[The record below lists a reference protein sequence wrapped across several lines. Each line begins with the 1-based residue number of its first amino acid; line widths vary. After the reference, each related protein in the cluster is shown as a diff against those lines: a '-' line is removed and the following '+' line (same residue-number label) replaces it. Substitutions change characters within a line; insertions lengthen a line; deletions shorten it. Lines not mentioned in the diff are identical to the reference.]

1 MENWPTVG
9 RGKILVTCQSE
20 LLSESGPIATAIEVP
35 PFTVAASTELILQI
49 LGNKSAAPDEV
60 EAANRLSAKL
70 GGLAL
75 AVDVIARKIKIS
87 RQFRSVTEY
96 LPHFEQNE
104 NQALKRPK
112 RGNGDWYSK
121 SFDELGKKGF
131 QDLSNDAAEM
141 LGILF
146 MSPESIPLFLFTDNG
161 WTQILPGWTFL
172 EDTERIVH
180 LRLPNHW
187 TCQANF
193 QSVGSKRL
201 RQSSV
206 VNRSGWG
213 SPWLGALVRSTL
225 AM

>member
-1 MENWPTVG
+1 M
-9 RGKILVTCQSE
+9 
-20 LLSESGPIATAIEVP
+20 
-35 PFTVAASTELILQI
+35 
-49 LGNKSAAPDEV
+49 
-60 EAANRLSAKL
+60 
-70 GGLAL
+70 

-87 RQFRSVTEY
+87 RQFRSVTDY

-104 NQALKRPK
+104 NQVLKRPK
-112 RGNGDWYSK
+112 RGNGDLWYSK
-121 SFDELGKKGF
+121 SFDELWKKGF

-141 LGILF
+141 LGILCF

-193 QSVGSKRL
+193 QSIIRFEKATDRLTRSPESMPPPATSQSTASSKKAGSL
-201 RQSSV
+201 P
-206 VNRSGWG
+206 G
-213 SPWLGALVRSTL
+213 
-225 AM
+225 